1 MQLADLANFTQPW
14 AIAPDSFPAG
24 GALTAAFKNNE
35 RDAPIALEELEREY
49 CRLMH
54 QPYPLPGLVFARSWM
69 LFRLAVIV
77 QGIAARYARRQ
88 ASSEKAPLYPA
99 LFPLVGS
106 LAKLAMEGGGGN
118 VGEKAKL

>member
-1 MQLADLANFTQPW
+1 MKNAQGVAVLIGFKDSAEQPADL
-14 AIAPDSFPAG
+14 G
-24 GALTAAFKNNE
+24 
-35 RDAPIALEELEREY
+35 ELEREY
-49 CRLMH
+49 CRLTR

-99 LFPLVGS
+99 LFPLVGR
-106 LAKLAMEGGGGN
+106 LAKEAMEG
-118 VGEKAKL
+118 GEKAKL

>member
-1 MQLADLANFTQPW
+1 MLIGFKNSPNQPADLA
-14 AIAPDSFPAG
+14 
-24 GALTAAFKNNE
+24 
-35 RDAPIALEELEREY
+35 ELEREY

-106 LAKLAMEGGGGN
+106 LAKLAMEGDGGN